1 MLCKRRLRH
10 IPCALEETEMQLA
23 CEDSSEFYE
32 SKTNTSLR
40 VGLKPG
46 IKLRAT
52 NGMIASGLRLIWRLK
67 HT

>member
-1 MLCKRRLRH
+1 
-10 IPCALEETEMQLA
+10 MQLA